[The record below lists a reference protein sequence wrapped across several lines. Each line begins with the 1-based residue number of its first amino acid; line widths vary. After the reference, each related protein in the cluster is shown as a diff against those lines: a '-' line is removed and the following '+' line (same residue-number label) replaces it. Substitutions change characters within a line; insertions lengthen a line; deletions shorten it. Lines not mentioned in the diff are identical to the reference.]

1 MISMWMMKP
10 SVHNVIDVVTVGDGF
25 VPAARTV
32 FVVCASDF
40 RSAVDGIRRRDRNNV
55 FVNMISLHMVKMA
68 VVQIVNMAFMANS
81 CVSAIRAMLMGHASS
96 PSRNRSECRRL
107 VAL

>member
-1 MISMWMMKP
+1 
-10 SVHNVIDVVTVGDGF
+10 
-25 VPAARTV
+25 
-32 FVVCASDF
+32 
-40 RSAVDGIRRRDRNNV
+40 VDGIRRRDRDNV